1 MVWVRP
7 LYVRLHYLALLSL
20 GLYSLAL
27 PALENAAIE
36 IRLIDEGHGIHHGE
50 LSMSIF
56 AVCRVHEM
64 NHSMSC
70 R

>member
-7 LYVRLHYLALLSL
+7 LYVRLHYRVLLSL
-20 GLYSLAL
+20 VLDSLAL
-27 PALENAAIE
+27 PALEDAAVE
-36 IRLIDEGHGIHHGE
+36 IRLIDEGHGIYHGE

-64 NHSMSC
+64 NHSMRC